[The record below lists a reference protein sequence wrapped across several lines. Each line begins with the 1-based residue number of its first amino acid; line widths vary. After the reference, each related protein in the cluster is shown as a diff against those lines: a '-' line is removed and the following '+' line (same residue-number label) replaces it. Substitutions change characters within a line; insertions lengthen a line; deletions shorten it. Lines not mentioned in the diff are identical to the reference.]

1 MQMMRDRISP
11 IGVGT
16 RPTSSANRAPADTE
30 STMTSTRPK
39 PGDFSGEWD
48 PVAVKRACDV
58 IRPLAKVWHRSEVHD
73 LEHLAAAGA
82 LVVSNHSG
90 GMFPMD
96 LPVIA
101 IDFFEKFG
109 YERPFYTL
117 SHDIFFRTPI
127 AGQLIKAGF
136 LRASRRNAQL
146 ALQSG
151 ATVLVF
157 PGGDYDAYRPTRSAN
172 AIDFGGR
179 TGYINTALN
188 AGVPIV
194 PAVSIGGQENQIY
207 LSRGEWLAKVS
218 GLRRLLRT
226 DILPITLGVPFGL
239 SAFLPVNL
247 PIPTKI
253 VTEILEPVHV
263 ADQFGEQPDLATVD
277 RHVRAVMQNALDRL
291 ADERRWPILG

>member
-1 MQMMRDRISP
+1 MASTELV
-11 IGVGT
+11 VG
-16 RPTSSANRAPADTE
+16 DY
-30 STMTSTRPK
+30 
-39 PGDFSGEWD
+39 SGEWD
-48 PVAVKRACDV
+48 PVAVRRACDV
-58 IRPLAKVWHRSEVHD
+58 IRPLAKVWHRSKVHN
-73 LEHLAAAGA
+73 LEHLADGGA

-117 SHDIFFRTPI
+117 SHDIFFRTPV

-157 PGGDYDAYRPTRSAN
+157 PGGDYDAYRPTRSGS

-179 TGYINTALN
+179 RGYVSTALN

-207 LSRGEWLAKVS
+207 LSRGEWLAKRS
-218 GLRRLLRT
+218 GLGRLLRT

-247 PIPTKI
+247 PLPTKI
-253 VTEILEPVHV
+253 VTEVLQPVHV
-263 ADQFGEQPDLATVD
+263 IDQFGELPDQDAVD
-277 RHVRAVMQNALDRL
+277 GHVRAVMQSALDRL
-291 ADERRWPILG
+291 AGERRWPVLG

>member
-1 MQMMRDRISP
+1 
-11 IGVGT
+11 
-16 RPTSSANRAPADTE
+16 
-30 STMTSTRPK
+30 MTSTSPTATGK

-48 PVAVKRACDV
+48 PVAVKRACDK

-73 LEHLAAAGA
+73 LERLPGGGA

-101 IDFFEKFG
+101 IDYFEHYG

-117 SHDIFFRTPI
+117 GHDILFRTPL

-136 LRASRRNAQL
+136 IKASRRNAQL
-146 ALQSG
+146 ALKSG

-157 PGGDYDAYRPTRSAN
+157 PGGDYEAYRPTRSAN

-179 TGYINTALN
+179 TGYISTALE

-194 PAVSIGGQENQIY
+194 PTVSIGGQENQIY

-218 GLRRLLRT
+218 GLQRLLRT
-226 DILPITLGVPFGL
+226 DIVPITLGVPFGL

-247 PIPTKI
+247 PLPTKI
-253 VTEILEPVHV
+253 VTQVLVPVDV
-263 ADQFGEQPDLATVD
+263 ADQFGEEPDLAEVD
-277 RHVRAVMQNALDRL
+277 GHIRAVMQTALDRL
-291 ADERRWPILG
+291 AADRRWPILG